1 MAITTT
7 STIGNP
13 SMSRVFSASS
23 TEQVY
28 SNQNDSITGTAIG
41 LSMPGQ
47 VVSYVCATV
56 ASGTGLWRII
66 SSTTNKIHRQGFVSK
81 TGYVDTSEC
90 MISPLTIQSD
100 MLFQIY
106 AQPDNATANQ
116 SNLVALVYT
125 ERGVEAFQAKG
136 AVDGANTPLV
146 SIISDLG
153 VGNLLFGATISRI
166 EVAGEAGMALN
177 NVNVVDAAGG
187 TQFTGYG
194 NYRLPTAGG
203 TSTKLNGA
211 FPMAIRVQKGW
222 IVNTNVTTA

>member
-1 MAITTT
+1 MAIATT

-13 SMSRVFSASS
+13 TMTRVFSAAS

-28 SNQNDSITGTAIG
+28 SNQNDSITSTAIG

-66 SSTTNKIHRQGFVSK
+66 SSTTNKIHRQGFCSK
-81 TGYVDTSEC
+81 TGYVDNSEC
-90 MISPLTIQSD
+90 MITPLTIQSD

-106 AQPDNATANQ
+106 AQPDNSTANQ

-153 VGNLLFGATISRI
+153 VGNLLFGATVSKI
-166 EVAGEAGMALN
+166 EVAGEFGMALT

-187 TQFTGYG
+187 TKYTCYG
-194 NYRLPTAGG
+194 KYRLPTAGG
-203 TSTKLNGA
+203 TSTKLNGS